1 MRKVVRFWLWCE
13 SLSAGALMWGISK
26 QVPMTGTGSK
36 AEEFAIAEMAHY
48 SRISLQS
55 LGWKTHLSMS
65 GL

>member
-1 MRKVVRFWLWCE
+1 
-13 SLSAGALMWGISK
+13 MWGISK